1 MTKVIHC
8 EGLTKIYPGTWRSP
22 AKTAVKDLT
31 LSVEQ
36 GEVFGFIGANGAGK
50 STTIKALTGAL
61 RATAG
66 SAELFGVPVADPL
79 ARKGLG
85 YVPENPSL
93 YDYLTPL
100 ELLTMGLRLHSVAVA
115 DERRHCME
123 WLDRF
128 GLADVARKKIGGFS
142 KGMVQRATLAHSL
155 AIKPRLLILDEPLS
169 GLDPL
174 GRRDVVEILA
184 DYKAGGGTIFFTSHV
199 LHDVERLADRFGL
212 IHQGVMVTV
221 RSPAE
226 LLQDQNVVL
235 IRSAGANAVEGAAA
249 EAGGRWALSVPS
261 DQVWAALDRLRA
273 AGHSVIEV
281 KPALSLEQA
290 FMKAVGRT

>member
-1 MTKVIHC
+1 MAKVIQC
-8 EGLTKIYPGTWRSP
+8 EGLTKIYAGTWRSP

-61 RATAG
+61 RATSGTA
-66 SAELFGVPVADPL
+66 ALFGVSVADPV
-79 ARKGLG
+79 ARQGLG

-100 ELLTMGLRLHSVAVA
+100 ELLTMGLRLHSVRVA

-128 GLADVARKKIGGFS
+128 SLADVARKKIGGFS

-226 LLQDQNVVL
+226 LLQDQNAVL
-235 IRSAGANAVEGAAA
+235 IRTAGANQVEGATA
-249 EAGGRWALSVPS
+249 EGAGRWALSVPS
-261 DQVWAALDRLRA
+261 EEVWATLDRLRA
-273 AGHSVIEV
+273 AGHAVIEV

-290 FMKAVGRT
+290 FMKAVGRA